1 MVLGGMGNPIGG
13 VSAWERA
20 TVATA
25 TFTGTAAPLTETVLG
40 VTVQAAA
47 AGAPLHVKFTL

>member
-1 MVLGGMGNPIGG
+1 MLRGMVNPIGG
-13 VSAWERA
+13 VSACERA

-40 VTVQAAA
+40 VTVQVAA